1 MMTWFDPYFPFLAL
15 SRSPG
20 SARPSLQHDLEQIER
35 ARITHVIC
43 LQEAFE
49 LDLLDES
56 LESRRQTVESLG
68 IVFTHEPI
76 EDFNA
81 PTVVQAKRILDI
93 IMHHH
98 QLSQKVLVHCQAG
111 LGRAGTIAACALC
124 QQGFNSQGAIAMVR
138 YIRPGA
144 IQSQA
149 QEDFVAQFHTLTLKE
164 C

>member
-1 MMTWFDPYFPFLAL
+1 MITWFDPYLPFLAL

-20 SARPSLQHDLEQIER
+20 SAQPSLQHDLELIER
-35 ARITHVIC
+35 AHITHIIC

-49 LDLLDES
+49 FDLIDES
-56 LESRRQTVESLG
+56 LDSRRQAIESLG

-81 PTVVQAKRILDI
+81 PTVAQVKRILEI
-93 IMHHH
+93 IMHHRH
-98 QLSQKVLVHCQAG
+98 LSQKELVHCQAG

-124 QQGFNSQGAIAMVR
+124 QQGFDPQGAIAMVR

-149 QEDFVAQFHTLTLKE
+149 QEDFVTQFHALIQE
-164 C
+164 